1 MSGRLAFRRA
11 EKVSEE
17 LCIRFVNTV
26 AWRLHSPVEERLPE
40 ASALLEWLG
49 AAGLTDKPH
58 VARLKSDFAGH
69 PDQAKDFHR
78 RAVELREAIYQLLR
92 PQRSAKKLPRK
103 ALKVLNA
110 VLNEN
115 TSNLRLARQGTTL
128 VWHFVG
134 VAELLRPIAWSA
146 ADLLMGSRAG
156 RIHQCEDDRG
166 CGWLFVDESRAQ
178 NRRWCSMEECGNRAK
193 AQRHY
198 GRRLQP
204 GAPFHH
210 P

>member
-1 MSGRLAFRRA
+1 MRSGGDDVGEASVPPRGKGLGRA
-11 EKVSEE
+11 
-17 LCIRFVNTV
+17 LHPLRPV

-78 RAVELREAIYQLLR
+78 RAVELREAIYRLLR

-115 TSNLRLARQGTTL
+115 TSNLRL
-128 VWHFVG
+128 
-134 VAELLRPIAWSA
+134 
-146 ADLLMGSRAG
+146 
-156 RIHQCEDDRG
+156 
-166 CGWLFVDESRAQ
+166 
-178 NRRWCSMEECGNRAK
+178 
-193 AQRHY
+193 
-198 GRRLQP
+198 
-204 GAPFHH
+204 
-210 P
+210 